1 MGHTYTHLY
10 HGLFKPVQP
19 KPEVA
24 AKLQLQALQV
34 AGFVS
39 FLPWVR
45 SIWLT
50 GRSAL
55 PFVNEQDDLDFLI
68 ITDSHRLWLTRL
80 IVIVV
85 SSLLGKYQK
94 RGASQPGRWCFNLWL
109 TSSSLELPAGRRT
122 LYHARELAQA
132 RLLWARG
139 RQEAGELFIAN
150 RWMVLWCRNGF
161 SQHMNTAR
169 RYSFSTK
176 LSSLLSDIFAKINS
190 LAYYLQRSRWQGK
203 QVAASEFIGMEA
215 AFFHPLDRSASL
227 NIRWEK
233 AVQKAGL
240 PPVSWTVRKYPAWL
254 DKLSNGHEANGAA
267 SVAFNAI
274 LGVNKKR
281 WC

>member
-10 HGLFKPVQP
+10 HGMFKPVQA

-24 AKLQLQALQV
+24 ARLQLQALQV
-34 AGFVS
+34 ARFVS

-55 PFVNEQDDLDFLI
+55 PFVDEQDDLDFLV

-80 IVIVV
+80 VVIAS

-109 TSSSLELPAGRRT
+109 TSNSLELPLGRRT

-132 RLLWARG
+132 KLLWARG
-139 RQEAGELFIAN
+139 RQEASELFFAN

-161 SQHMNTAR
+161 SHQMNTAR
-169 RYSFSTK
+169 RYVFSTR
-176 LSSLLSDIFAKINS
+176 LSTLFSDIFAKINS
-190 LAYYLQRSRWQGK
+190 LAYYFQRSRWQDK
-203 QVAASEFIGMEA
+203 QVASSEFIDMEA

-227 NIRWEK
+227 KIKWEK
-233 AVQKAGL
+233 AVQMAGL
-240 PPVSWTVRKYPAWL
+240 PPVSWTMRKYPSWL
-254 DKLSNGHEANGAA
+254 SKLSNGRGVNGAA
-267 SVAFNAI
+267 SVAFNAASN
-274 LGVNKKR
+274 VNQKK